1 MKTICLISL
10 TVLLAIALAN
20 DSHSSL
26 QAVGATASVKKEMN
40 PRILK
45 STKAYREAKKACL
58 KKSEGRLKGKQ
69 LTDCIVRYQK
79 EAK

>member
-1 MKTICLISL
+1 MKTICLISF
-10 TVLLAIALAN
+10 TVFLAIALAN

-26 QAVGATASVKKEMN
+26 QVVQASSPVKKEMN
-40 PRILK
+40 PRMIK
-45 STKAYREAKKACL
+45 STKAYLQAKKACL

-69 LTDCIVRYQK
+69 LTDCIVSYQK